1 MPKNSP
7 EELRKSG
14 KSLVNNKFL
23 TKKLKTQVQLF
34 VRKVRPCIDRPQC
47 LLYIV
52 ELNKVEKLQM
62 NEMQMKYEEERI
74 KREEELEIMRRK
86 IQFK

>member
-1 MPKNSP
+1 MLKNSP
-7 EELRKSG
+7 GEPRKSG
-14 KSLVNNKFL
+14 KSLVNKFL
-23 TKKLKTQVQLF
+23 TGQEKPGVNLF
-34 VRKVRPCIDRPQC
+34 VRKVRPCIDRPQSV
-47 LLYIV
+47 LFIV

-62 NEMQMKYEEERI
+62 NEMQMKYEEERV